1 MMRNKAKV
9 KTDAG
14 SKRRVQ
20 QAQPS
25 SKTKP
30 HKHVK
35 ANKFAQ
41 PDQPSASEDEEFD
54 DVEPA
59 ADEELNSEASEVSG
73 DDDFELEDK
82 SEGEIRND
90 LASMSFEELHALKEK
105 IGLKMYKEAVFGV
118 DRKKSRQNFKR
129 DNKNRPREQSA
140 KHQVPVYREVFQVKK
155 KVHQDPRFSAWAGDF
170 DERVFRETYSFVQD
184 IKAKEREE
192 LAEMVRTEKDP
203 SRRKT
208 LKGLLQKM
216 QNQEASEKLKTKK
229 VELEKQYHQFLVGH
243 KGDSKP
249 LYLNK
254 TEKRKIELAERF
266 KELKKAGKLEKYL
279 EKKRK
284 KNARK
289 ERKLLPALG

>member
-9 KTDAG
+9 KTNAG
-14 SKRRVQ
+14 GKRRVQ
-20 QAQPS
+20 RAQPS
-25 SKTKP
+25 SKSKQ
-30 HKHVK
+30 HKRVK
-35 ANKFAQ
+35 AIEFA
-41 PDQPSASEDEEFD
+41 QPSASEDEKFD
-54 DVEPA
+54 DAEPV
-59 ADEELNSEASEVSG
+59 ADEELNSEASEVS
-73 DDDFELEDK
+73 DDDDDLELEDK

-155 KVHQDPRFSAWAGDF
+155 KVHQDPRFSARAGDF

-229 VELEKQYHQFLVGH
+229 VELEKQYHKFLVGH